1 MGYAAP
7 KTDFIKECEACAAD
21 LETFAKSFLS
31 KGKFCGG
38 EKLTVADF
46 KLAPFLFVLALPE
59 MARWAANKR
68 FKILKFKFKFPIA
81 RTFELLRARSR
92 LHRSHTLQVN
102 TRWKALDKIY
112 IIYMLLHRSAI
123 NVSANFR
130 RLKKTFVEFLSD
142 FAGKFAKF
150 AFLSQIRHFSCFMIL
165 TT

>member
-68 FKILKFKFKFPIA
+68 FKILKFRF
-81 RTFELLRARSR
+81 
-92 LHRSHTLQVN
+92 
-102 TRWKALDKIY
+102 
-112 IIYMLLHRSAI
+112 
-123 NVSANFR
+123 NF
-130 RLKKTFVEFLSD
+130 
-142 FAGKFAKF
+142 
-150 AFLSQIRHFSCFMIL
+150 
-165 TT
+165 